1 MRLHNAK
8 KKRGDFIMPS
18 GVYLIENK
26 TQNKYY
32 VGSSFDIEKRLSQH
46 FSLLKSGNHTIKD
59 MQDDYNNGDVFNRHI
74 IKNLNTSV
82 KSYLLEEE
90 ARSIKEYAKKGIL
103 YNTLLMEH
111 NHFISEEV
119 LKNQILD
126 CYCMDH
132 FGMSYRALTSHSLSA
147 EIEMIYKIIKCPN
160 DEEEIKAEYT
170 PIIDYQKNV
179 FNSYTHNITWYKK
192 ELEKKGSEKQ

>member
-1 MRLHNAK
+1 
-8 KKRGDFIMPS
+8 MPS

-103 YNTLLMEH
+103 YNTLLMDH
-111 NHFISEEV
+111 NHFIDKRILEEF
-119 LKNQILD
+119 ILD
-126 CYCMDH
+126 SYCKEH
-132 FGMSYRALTSHSLSA
+132 FNVTYRELTCHSLSA
-147 EIEMIYKIIKCPN
+147 EIEMLYKILKDPEN
-160 DEEEIKAEYT
+160 ESDIKADYE
-170 PIIDYQKNV
+170 PIIDYQRSV
-179 FNSYTHNITWYKK
+179 FNSITHNITWYKK
-192 ELEKKGSEKQ
+192 EQEKKGSEKE

>member
-1 MRLHNAK
+1 
-8 KKRGDFIMPS
+8 
-18 GVYLIENK
+18 
-26 TQNKYY
+26 
-32 VGSSFDIEKRLSQH
+32 
-46 FSLLKSGNHTIKD
+46 
-59 MQDDYNNGDVFNRHI
+59 
-74 IKNLNTSV
+74 
-82 KSYLLEEE
+82 
-90 ARSIKEYAKKGIL
+90 
-103 YNTLLMEH
+103 MEH